1 MQLHRFKREYA
12 EGENPLAFLYKLGIF
27 FFVDRLFLIVSNGV
41 LRRNKHDIYA
51 QAYTKK
57 Q

>member
-1 MQLHRFKREYA
+1 MQR
-12 EGENPLAFLYKLGIF
+12 GENPLAFLYKLGIF

-41 LRRNKHDIYA
+41 LKRKMHDIYA
-51 QAYTKK
+51 QAYKNK